1 MAIDSLFTNL
11 SIQSNTVLLFKIAF
25 ILFSIAYFIF
35 SLVIVR
41 QITLMTQVVRTEGG
55 LILRLV
61 GFLHAIASLGI
72 IVLFIG
78 FL

>member
-11 SIQSNTVLLFKIAF
+11 SIQSSTFLLFKITF

-35 SLVIVR
+35 SLVVVR

-55 LILRLV
+55 LILRFV
-61 GFLHAIASLGI
+61 GFLHALVSLGI
-72 IVLFIG
+72 IVLFLG